1 MALILTCWK
10 MLLKCSRRIDGARRH
25 DTVCKSRA
33 TDSVFSVL
41 RTGRLPRISNPD
53 VVEFKFNH
61 WHDPTDGRFTFVGS
75 GHYHGGAAQ
84 KPKRRT
90 SDRSPNTGHR
100 GQSGAESR
108 GAKMPRRETPS
119 SEKPTRVSETPQSR
133 STAEPE
139 SIAAAS
145 RRIDPPNPVA
155 EFAEGVG
162 EGLYRVGAGTVTGVY
177 SILTTNPITTVQN
190 VGIAVARTIDAA
202 LVADA
207 TPTTV
212 HIARAATALTN
223 ASVRDWGR
231 STGLVAGNVVVA
243 AVPGAVISKVSA
255 LRSAGAIASE
265 TVYKPLK
272 VHWAKEHSNSVA
284 PWKAYNDAATGAQ
297 VGYAP
302 AFARTMADGS
312 IRLVKFDGVFEYY
325 VIDRKSSIRNMPRA
339 RAQVSRQADVLA
351 QHNMIGFWEVP
362 TPVQRVK
369 ALQLLKKRNVTNI
382 GVRVIKL

>member
-1 MALILTCWK
+1 MIQSANHERQTAF
-10 MLLKCSRRIDGARRH
+10 SRW
-25 DTVCKSRA
+25 
-33 TDSVFSVL
+33 L

-61 WHDPTDGRFTFVGS
+61 WHDPTDGRFTFAGS

-84 KPKRRT
+84 KSKRRT

-100 GQSGAESR
+100 GQSGGESR
-108 GAKMPRRETPS
+108 GATMLRRETPS
-119 SEKPTRVSETPQSR
+119 SEKPTRVGETPQSR

-139 SIAAAS
+139 SVAEAS
-145 RRIDPPNPVA
+145 RRIDRPNPVA
-155 EFAEGVG
+155 EFAGGVG

-177 SILTTNPITTVQN
+177 SVLTTNPITTVQN
-190 VGIAVARTIDAA
+190 VGIGVASTIDAA

-207 TPTTV
+207 TPMTV
-212 HIARAATALTN
+212 HIARAANAVTN
-223 ASVRDWGR
+223 ASARDWGR
-231 STGLVAGNVVVA
+231 ATGLVAGNVVVA

-255 LRSAGAIASE
+255 LRSASAIASE
-265 TVYKPLK
+265 AVYKPLK
-272 VHWAKEHSNSVA
+272 VHWVKENSNSVA

-302 AFARTMADGS
+302 ALARTMADGS
-312 IRLVKFDGVFEYY
+312 IRLVKFDGVFEHY
-325 VIDRKSSIRNMPRA
+325 VIDRKWSIRDMPRA
-339 RAQVSRQADVLA
+339 RAQVSRQVDVLA

-369 ALQLLKKRNVTNI
+369 ALKLLKKMNVTNI
-382 GVRVIKL
+382 GVRVRKP